1 MTGSGAQQDTF
12 VIRGMT
18 DPNPAPSD
26 MISFRL
32 EGALA
37 DELDRIAEQEG
48 ISRSE
53 VLRRSL
59 LASFDSERGVTIRSL
74 RELRTI
80 HGRVEQIAAK
90 LEDTDAWDA
99 AKPLNEAFD
108 LIADAIAELELFDEP
123 ESE

>member
-1 MTGSGAQQDTF
+1 
-12 VIRGMT
+12 
-18 DPNPAPSD
+18 

-37 DELDRIAEQEG
+37 DELCRIAEQEG